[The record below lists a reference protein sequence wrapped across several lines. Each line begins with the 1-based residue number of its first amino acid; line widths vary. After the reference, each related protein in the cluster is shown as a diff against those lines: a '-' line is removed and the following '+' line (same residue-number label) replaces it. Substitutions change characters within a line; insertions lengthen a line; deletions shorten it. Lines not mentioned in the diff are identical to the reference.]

1 MQYLTNDAW
10 SAVTEGRV
18 GGAGGNTTLIP
29 CEMGKLPPA
38 GLCPGFWPRVPP
50 ALTHVSLDSCE
61 RGTQA
66 LCDPVLLLIA
76 LVAAADTGDCFWVAR
91 AHPHVWPP
99 LSTEVRML

>member
-29 CEMGKLPPA
+29 CQMGKLPPA

-61 RGTQA
+61 RGTQGRSA
-66 LCDPVLLLIA
+66 ISLGC
-76 LVAAADTGDCFWVAR
+76 
-91 AHPHVWPP
+91 
-99 LSTEVRML
+99 